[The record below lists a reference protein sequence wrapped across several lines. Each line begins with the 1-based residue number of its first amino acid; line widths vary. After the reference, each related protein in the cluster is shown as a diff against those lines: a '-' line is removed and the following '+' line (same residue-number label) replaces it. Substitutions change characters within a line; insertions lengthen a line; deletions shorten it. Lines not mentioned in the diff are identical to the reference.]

1 VSSVRL
7 PAINALVD
15 IALIDGSSYPSR
27 VEDLDLDSGAYMV
40 GAPFGIPIEDV
51 PEIGAI
57 VELAWLHDDSRLT
70 APAKLEA
77 ITRGRPRL
85 WQVRIAGDAKRQTR
99 RAFVRGG
106 GGELV
111 DLLSVDGS
119 TAPDSGRVID
129 LSEGGVRCRT
139 RIGDFARDQR
149 VTVELRLDADLVQI
163 GGRVLFV
170 RRNVET
176 ADFDVVVEYET
187 SETVGRLIR
196 SYVLRRQMKERRRLA
211 NL

>member
-7 PAINALVD
+7 PAINTLVD

-27 VEDLDLDSGAYMV
+27 VEDLDRGAYMV
-40 GAPFGIPIEDV
+40 GAPFGIAVEDL

-57 VELAWLHDDSRLT
+57 VELAWLYDDSRLT
-70 APAKLEA
+70 APATLEG
-77 ITRGRPRL
+77 ITREQPRL
-85 WQVRIAGDAKRQTR
+85 WQLRIAGDAKRQTR
-99 RAFVRGG
+99 RTFVRGG
-106 GGELV
+106 GGEAV
-111 DLLSVDGS
+111 DLLSADGG
-119 TAPDSGRVID
+119 TAPSSGRIID

-139 RIGDFARDQR
+139 RIGNFVRDQR
-149 VTVELRLDADLVQI
+149 VNVGLRLDTDVVQI
-163 GGRVLFV
+163 AGRVLFV

-176 ADFDVVVEYET
+176 ADFDVVVQYET

-196 SYVLRRQMKERRRLA
+196 SYVLRRQMAERRRLA